1 MTREDKLEQFAIEIL
16 ESQWAMGEKD
26 AMDLI
31 VKAEDL
37 ELDELAKEFRKL
49 LAEEDPKD
57 DLKHQLYNALNPNN
71 L

>member
-1 MTREDKLEQFAIEIL
+1 MRRDYKLEQFAIEIL

-37 ELDELAKEFRKL
+37 ELFDLADDFRQL

-57 DLKHQLYNALNPNN
+57 DLKDDLYNALNPYN

>member
-57 DLKHQLYNALNPNN
+57 DLKHDLYNALNPNN

>member
-37 ELDELAKEFRKL
+37 ELDDLAKEFRKL
-49 LAEEDPKD
+49 LAEPDPKD
-57 DLKHQLYNALNPNN
+57 DLKHDLYNALNPNN

>member
-57 DLKHQLYNALNPNN
+57 DLKHDLYNALNPNT

>member
-37 ELDELAKEFRKL
+37 ELNELANDFRKL

-57 DLKHQLYNALNPNN
+57 DLKHDLYNALNPNN

>member
-37 ELDELAKEFRKL
+37 ELDELAREFRKL

-57 DLKHQLYNALNPNN
+57 DLKHDLYNALNPNN

>member
-1 MTREDKLEQFAIEIL
+1 MTREEKLEQFAIEIL

-37 ELDELAKEFRKL
+37 ELNELAKEFRKL

-57 DLKHQLYNALNPNN
+57 DLKHDLYNALNPNN

>member
-1 MTREDKLEQFAIEIL
+1 MTREDKLDQFAIEIL

-37 ELDELAKEFRKL
+37 ELNELAKEFRKL

-57 DLKHQLYNALNPNN
+57 DLKHDLYNALNPNN

>member
-1 MTREDKLEQFAIEIL
+1 MTQHQKLEQFAIEIL

-49 LAEEDPKD
+49 LSEEDPKD
-57 DLKHQLYNALNPNN
+57 DLKHQLYNALNPY
-71 L
+71 

>member
-1 MTREDKLEQFAIEIL
+1 MTREEKLEQFAIDIL

-31 VKAEDL
+31 VKSEEL
-37 ELDELAKEFRKL
+37 ELFDLAKEFRKL
-49 LAEEDPKD
+49 LAEPDPKD
-57 DLKHQLYNALNPNN
+57 DLKHDLYNALNPNN

>member
-37 ELDELAKEFRKL
+37 ELNDLAKEFRKL

-57 DLKHQLYNALNPNN
+57 DLKHDLYNALNPNN

>member
-1 MTREDKLEQFAIEIL
+1 MRREYKLEQFAIEIL
-16 ESQWAMGEKD
+16 ESQWSMGEKD

-31 VKAEDL
+31 VKAEEL
-37 ELDELAKEFRKL
+37 ELFDLADDFRQL

-57 DLKHQLYNALNPNN
+57 DLKHDLYNALNPYN